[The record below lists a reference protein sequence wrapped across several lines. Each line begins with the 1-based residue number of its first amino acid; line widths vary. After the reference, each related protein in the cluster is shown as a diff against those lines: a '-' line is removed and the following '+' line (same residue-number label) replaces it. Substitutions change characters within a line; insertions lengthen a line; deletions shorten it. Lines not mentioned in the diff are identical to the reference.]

1 MNIKFREKS
10 QITLPA
16 SVVEQLELRT
26 GDALECEIIGNT
38 ICLIPISPPM
48 KKNGFTSMPV
58 NPLFPKRPI
67 SCWPYSALAPCAS
80 SMHRS
85 PWFSSPGRQKSC
97 WPIWSAKKAI

>member
-10 QITLPA
+10 QITLPS
-16 SVVEQLELRT
+16 SVVEQLELHT

-38 ICLIPISPPM
+38 ICLSPVSHPM

-58 NPLFPKRPI
+58 NPLFLKEPI

-80 SMHRS
+80 SMNRS
-85 PWFSSPGRQKSC
+85 PWFSSPGRQRSC
-97 WPIWSAKKAI
+97 WPI